1 MGEEYARSPC
11 ERFPATGA
19 FSVAPPERLSPPPPA
34 PLPDRFSASPRRVRR
49 CAEAERARRPRYVP
63 PAAHVPVERYVPRPP
78 APLRP
83 PPPVYCGLA
92 CRPPPPAPRKCC
104 GPACREDIAG
114 SPPPSRYV
122 EYVGAAAAR
131 RLACTPPPPPPPALQ
146 LPCEPQE
153 PPCCVQ
159 ARRRPQPPHDWRSS
173 AGLLAP
179 QLACQSSSPAASA
192 PAPPLPAPASPP
204 RVVSAPPAPTQPP
217 PDPAPQDQ
225 EDGVRLRRTHTVAV
239 RDYLK
244 RETQTFFGVQKNNER
259 EQRRLWYER
268 RRRHAARAL
277 GDLRPDLPPDHHPDD
292 DDISMYGASGAAPR
306 EARGR
311 ARERPD
317 VLPAPAPLEEPAPP
331 SLPQP
336 GKDSV
341 ARLTLTGLS
350 YVVTAVTRRSR
361 QSTSAQWSRSF
372 RGVVPDEVDVD
383 DVFFMPPTSATP
395 LQSHDEADHVD
406 ASKGARSPLGS
417 SSVEYRR
424 PERSVSWGAGGAR
437 IHTPMLEPL
446 ADNSNRRQFGMG
458 VVGRFFR
465 RSLRKSVAHQEE
477 VARQL
482 DELTDYRPYF
492 TWWVSTVQTLVL
504 LLSLL
509 CYGFGPVGFGR
520 HTHSGQVL
528 VKSLS
533 LQQVEW
539 EEPASF
545 WLGPRAADLIHL
557 GAKFAPCMRRDAR
570 IARAIAA
577 SARRE
582 RDTACCIR
590 NDDSGCV
597 QSSKADCSIRGLIS
611 KNTISTWKKWSSGES
626 GPGGRISGSVCGLD
640 PKFCEAPRSIA
651 PHEWPDDITK
661 WPICRKSVLD
671 GSAAAGRA
679 GHAAEHMACEVIGH
693 PCCIG
698 VHGQCVIT
706 TREHCDFVKGYF
718 HEEAS
723 LCSQVSCLDD
733 VCGMLPFMRRRR
745 PDQLYRAWTS
755 LFVHA
760 GLLHL
765 AATLALQWLFMRDL
779 EKMAGPVRIAVI
791 YLGSGVAGNMA
802 SAIFEP
808 YRAEVGPAGSHFGL
822 LACLIVEVIGAWPL
836 LRHPKRAI
844 LKLVGIAIA
853 LFLLGLLPWIDNFA
867 HVFGF
872 VFGFLL
878 AYALLPFI
886 TFGPYER
893 RRKIAL
899 VWVCLVSAGG
909 MLCALVALFY
919 AAPAYECAACAY
931 FTCLPFAP
939 DMCASQD
946 VRVRQLDGV

>member
-1 MGEEYARSPC
+1 MEKI
-11 ERFPATGA
+11 
-19 FSVAPPERLSPPPPA
+19 
-34 PLPDRFSASPRRVRR
+34 
-49 CAEAERARRPRYVP
+49 
-63 PAAHVPVERYVPRPP
+63 H
-78 APLRP
+78 
-83 PPPVYCGLA
+83 
-92 CRPPPPAPRKCC
+92 KK
-104 GPACREDIAG
+104 
-114 SPPPSRYV
+114 
-122 EYVGAAAAR
+122 
-131 RLACTPPPPPPPALQ
+131 
-146 LPCEPQE
+146 
-153 PPCCVQ
+153 
-159 ARRRPQPPHDWRSS
+159 RSS
-173 AGLLAP
+173 TGLLAP
-179 QLACQSSSPAASA
+179 QLTCQSSAAATAAAAA
-192 PAPPLPAPASPP
+192 PHPAPASPP
-204 RVVSAPPAPTQPP
+204 RVVSAPPVPIVQPP
-217 PDPAPQDQ
+217 PEPLPPPTQD
-225 EDGVRLRRTHTVAV
+225 DGVRLRRVHTVAV

-244 RETQTFFGVQKNNER
+244 RETQRFFGVQRDNER
-259 EQRRLWYER
+259 EQRRLWFER

-277 GDLRPDLPPDHHPDD
+277 GDLRLDLPPDHHPDD

-311 ARERPD
+311 VQERPD
-317 VLPAPAPLEEPAPP
+317 VLPAPAPLEEPAAPP
-331 SLPQP
+331 LPCP

-350 YVVTAVTRRSR
+350 LVVSAVTRRSR

-372 RGVVPDEVDVD
+372 RNSGAAQQEETEVEDTFFTPQSSVTPLTQHID
-383 DVFFMPPTSATP
+383 DVESI
-395 LQSHDEADHVD
+395 EGN
-406 ASKGARSPLGS
+406 KRARSPVTSGG
-417 SSVEYRR
+417 VEYRR

-446 ADNSNRRQFGMG
+446 ADNSNRRQYGMG

-465 RSLRKSVAHQEE
+465 RSLRKSMTHHEE

-597 QSSKADCSIRGLIS
+597 QSSKADCS
-611 KNTISTWKKWSSGES
+611 NTISTWKKWSSGES

-765 AATLALQWLFMRDL
+765 AATLALQWLFMRDM
-779 EKMAGPVRIAVI
+779 EKMAGPVRMAVI

-822 LACLIVEVIGAWPL
+822 LACLIVEVIGAWP
-836 LRHPKRAI
+836 I
-844 LKLVGIAIA
+844 LKHPRRALLKLMGLAFA

-886 TFGPYER
+886 IFGPYER
-893 RRKIAL
+893 RRKIVL
-899 VWVCLVSAGG
+899 VWVCLISAAA

-946 VRVRQLDGV
+946 VRVRQMDGV

>member
-1 MGEEYARSPC
+1 M
-11 ERFPATGA
+11 
-19 FSVAPPERLSPPPPA
+19 
-34 PLPDRFSASPRRVRR
+34 
-49 CAEAERARRPRYVP
+49 AED
-63 PAAHVPVERYVPRPP
+63 
-78 APLRP
+78 
-83 PPPVYCGLA
+83 
-92 CRPPPPAPRKCC
+92 K
-104 GPACREDIAG
+104 
-114 SPPPSRYV
+114 
-122 EYVGAAAAR
+122 
-131 RLACTPPPPPPPALQ
+131 
-146 LPCEPQE
+146 
-153 PPCCVQ
+153 
-159 ARRRPQPPHDWRSS
+159 RSS

-179 QLACQSSSPAASA
+179 QLTCQSSSPPTAAS
-192 PAPPLPAPASPP
+192 APPLPAPASPP
-204 RVVSAPPAPTQPP
+204 RVTSAPPTHQPHPHQTHQPNQSP
-217 PDPAPQDQ
+217 PDTVPQPAQ
-225 EDGVRLRRTHTVAV
+225 EDGVRLRRAHTIAV

-244 RETQTFFGVQKNNER
+244 RETQTFFGVQRDNER

-277 GDLRPDLPPDHHPDD
+277 GDLRLDLPPDHHPDD
-292 DDISMYGASGAAPR
+292 DDVSMYGASGAAPR

-311 ARERPD
+311 VRERPD
-317 VLPAPAPLEEPAPP
+317 VLPAPASLEDAPLPTPRT
-331 SLPQP
+331 

-372 RGVVPDEVDVD
+372 RGSPSTPVDDADVD
-383 DVFFMPPTSATP
+383 DVFFSAPTSSTP
-395 LQSHDEADHVD
+395 ITHHDDADPGGD
-406 ASKGARSPLGS
+406 KGARSPVGS
-417 SSVEYRR
+417 SEVQYRR

-465 RSLRKSVAHQEE
+465 RSLRKSVTHQED

-597 QSSKADCSIRGLIS
+597 QSSKADCS
-611 KNTISTWKKWSSGES
+611 NTISTWKKWSSGES

-765 AATLALQWLFMRDL
+765 AGTLALQWLFMRDL
-779 EKMAGPVRIAVI
+779 EKMAGPVRIAII

-808 YRAEVGPAGSHFGL
+808 YRAEVGPAGAHFGL

-836 LRHPKRAI
+836 LRHPRRAI
-844 LKLVGIAIA
+844 LKLIGIAVA

-893 RRKIAL
+893 RRKIVL

>member
-1 MGEEYARSPC
+1 M
-11 ERFPATGA
+11 
-19 FSVAPPERLSPPPPA
+19 
-34 PLPDRFSASPRRVRR
+34 
-49 CAEAERARRPRYVP
+49 
-63 PAAHVPVERYVPRPP
+63 H
-78 APLRP
+78 
-83 PPPVYCGLA
+83 
-92 CRPPPPAPRKCC
+92 KK
-104 GPACREDIAG
+104 
-114 SPPPSRYV
+114 
-122 EYVGAAAAR
+122 
-131 RLACTPPPPPPPALQ
+131 
-146 LPCEPQE
+146 
-153 PPCCVQ
+153 
-159 ARRRPQPPHDWRSS
+159 RSS

-179 QLACQSSSPAASA
+179 QLACQSASPPAPAASA
-192 PAPPLPAPASPP
+192 PLPAPASPP
-204 RVVSAPPAPTQPP
+204 RVVSAPPAPVAPP
-217 PDPAPQDQ
+217 PDPVPQPAQ
-225 EDGVRLRRTHTVAV
+225 EDGVRLRRVHTVAV

-244 RETQTFFGVQKNNER
+244 RETQTFFGVQRDNER
-259 EQRRLWYER
+259 EQRRLWFER

-277 GDLRPDLPPDHHPDD
+277 GDLRLDLPPNHHPDD

-311 ARERPD
+311 SHERPD
-317 VLPAPAPLEEPAPP
+317 VLPAPAAADEPAPP
-331 SLPQP
+331 VLPRP

-341 ARLTLTGLS
+341 ARLTLSGLS

-361 QSTSAQWSRSF
+361 QSSGAQWSRSF
-372 RGVVPDEVDVD
+372 RSSAPQEECDVD
-383 DVFFMPPTSATP
+383 DVFFAAPPSIAH
-395 LQSHDEADHVD
+395 HDDEIDGAK
-406 ASKGARSPLGS
+406 SARSPLS
-417 SSVEYRR
+417 SSGVEYRR

-465 RSLRKSVAHQEE
+465 RSLRKSVTRQED
-477 VARQL
+477 VAKQL

-557 GAKFAPCMRRDAR
+557 GAKFAPCMRRDVR

-597 QSSKADCSIRGLIS
+597 QSSKADCS
-611 KNTISTWKKWSSGES
+611 NTISTWKKWNNMEA

-661 WPICRKSVLD
+661 WPICRKSVID

-706 TREHCDFVKGYF
+706 TREYCDFVKGYF

-765 AATLALQWLFMRDL
+765 AASLALQWLFMRDL
-779 EKMAGPVRIAVI
+779 EKMAGPVRISVV
-791 YLGSGVAGNMA
+791 YLGSGVAGNLA

-836 LRHPKRAI
+836 LKHPRRAL
-844 LKLVGIAIA
+844 LKLISLAVA
-853 LFLLGLLPWIDNFA
+853 LFFLGLLPWIDNFA
-867 HVFGF
+867 HLFGF

-878 AYALLPFI
+878 SYALLPFI

-893 RRKIAL
+893 RRKIVL
-899 VWVCLVSAGG
+899 VWACLVSAGG
-909 MLCALVALFY
+909 TMCALVALFY

-931 FTCLPFAP
+931 VTCMPFAP

-946 VRVRQLDGV
+946 VRVRQLDAV

>member
-1 MGEEYARSPC
+1 MYPIISTQLMSFDTTKTYAFTTWGDTTQYITILD
-11 ERFPATGA
+11 ER
-19 FSVAPPERLSPPPPA
+19 
-34 PLPDRFSASPRRVRR
+34 
-49 CAEAERARRPRYVP
+49 
-63 PAAHVPVERYVPRPP
+63 
-78 APLRP
+78 
-83 PPPVYCGLA
+83 
-92 CRPPPPAPRKCC
+92 
-104 GPACREDIAG
+104 
-114 SPPPSRYV
+114 
-122 EYVGAAAAR
+122 
-131 RLACTPPPPPPPALQ
+131 
-146 LPCEPQE
+146 
-153 PPCCVQ
+153 
-159 ARRRPQPPHDWRSS
+159 RSS

-179 QLACQSSSPAASA
+179 QLACQTSSPAT
-192 PAPPLPAPASPP
+192 APPPHPPASPP
-204 RVVSAPPAPTQPP
+204 RVVSAPPAPLAQPP
-217 PDPAPQDQ
+217 PDPAPQPAQ
-225 EDGVRLRRTHTVAV
+225 EDGVRLRRVHTVAV

-244 RETQTFFGVQKNNER
+244 RETQTFFGVQRDNER

-317 VLPAPAPLEEPAPP
+317 VLPAPAPLEEPPP
-331 SLPQP
+331 PTLPHL

-350 YVVTAVTRRSR
+350 LVVTAVTRRSR

-372 RGVVPDEVDVD
+372 RGSVTPQDDTDVD
-383 DVFFMPPTSATP
+383 DVLFLPPTSLIQ
-395 LQSHDEADHVD
+395 LQHHDEGDQVD
-406 ASKGARSPLGS
+406 ATKGARSPLGS
-417 SSVEYRR
+417 NSVEYRR

-465 RSLRKSVAHQEE
+465 RSLRKSVTHQDE

-597 QSSKADCSIRGLIS
+597 QSSKADCS
-611 KNTISTWKKWSSGES
+611 NTISTWKKWSSGES

-765 AATLALQWLFMRDL
+765 AASLALQWLFMRDL

-844 LKLVGIAIA
+844 LKLEEKNRVSMGVHGIGGGDAVCAGGVILCSTGVRVCGVRLLHMPAVRSRHVRVAGCASAPAGRSMTARGPGAPAAAAPLPRAVPGGSRAVA
-853 LFLLGLLPWIDNFA
+853 LRCVVPPRRPRLACAARACVAASPSPTLPYSITSLLP
-867 HVFGF
+867 
-872 VFGFLL
+872 
-878 AYALLPFI
+878 
-886 TFGPYER
+886 
-893 RRKIAL
+893 
-899 VWVCLVSAGG
+899 
-909 MLCALVALFY
+909 
-919 AAPAYECAACAY
+919 
-931 FTCLPFAP
+931 
-939 DMCASQD
+939 
-946 VRVRQLDGV
+946 

>member
-1 MGEEYARSPC
+1 ML
-11 ERFPATGA
+11 F
-19 FSVAPPERLSPPPPA
+19 
-34 PLPDRFSASPRRVRR
+34 
-49 CAEAERARRPRYVP
+49 
-63 PAAHVPVERYVPRPP
+63 
-78 APLRP
+78 
-83 PPPVYCGLA
+83 
-92 CRPPPPAPRKCC
+92 
-104 GPACREDIAG
+104 IM
-114 SPPPSRYV
+114 PSKV
-122 EYVGAAAAR
+122 
-131 RLACTPPPPPPPALQ
+131 
-146 LPCEPQE
+146 
-153 PPCCVQ
+153 
-159 ARRRPQPPHDWRSS
+159 HKRSS
-173 AGLLAP
+173 GILAP
-179 QLACQSSSPAASA
+179 QLACPTPTPPSSSA
-192 PAPPLPAPASPP
+192 PAQPPTSPP
-204 RVVSAPPAPTQPP
+204 RVQSAPPAPLVPSPPEPVPQP
-217 PDPAPQDQ
+217 DQ
-225 EDGVRLRRTHTVAV
+225 EDGVRLRRVHTLDV

-244 RETQTFFGVQKNNER
+244 RETQTFFGVQKDNEDK
-259 EQRRLWYER
+259 QRRLWNER

-277 GDLRPDLPPDHHPDD
+277 GDLRTDRPPDHHPDN

-311 ARERPD
+311 VRERPD
-317 VLPAPAPLEEPAPP
+317 VLPAPSSHEDHLASNPQMRVPPTPL
-331 SLPQP
+331 

-341 ARLTLTGLS
+341 ARLTVSAASFVFNT
-350 YVVTAVTRRSR
+350 VTRRSR
-361 QSTSAQWSRSF
+361 QSTSEQWSRSF
-372 RGVVPDEVDVD
+372 RSPAPVPPDEAAEN
-383 DVFFMPPTSATP
+383 DVFFTPPPTSSS
-395 LQSHDEADHVD
+395 LNQHHDETDSID
-406 ASKGARSPLGS
+406 GPKGSRSPLGE
-417 SSVEYRR
+417 SSVEYRTHTL
-424 PERSVSWGAGGAR
+424 GAGGAR
-437 IHTPMLEPL
+437 IHTTMLDPL

-458 VVGRFFR
+458 VFGRLFSK
-465 RSLRKSVAHQEE
+465 SLRHSVLRQEDQQ
-477 VARQL
+477 VDAI
-482 DELTDYRPYF
+482 TDYRPYF

-528 VKSLS
+528 LKSLS

-597 QSSKADCSIRGLIS
+597 QSSKADCS
-611 KNTISTWKKWSSGES
+611 NTISTWKKWTSGDA

-661 WPICRKSVLD
+661 WPICRKSSSD

-765 AATLALQWLFMRDL
+765 IITLAIQWLFMRDL
-779 EKMAGPVRIAVI
+779 EKMAGPVRIGVI

-808 YRAEVGPAGSHFGL
+808 YRAEVGPAGAHFGL
-822 LACLIVEVIGAWPL
+822 LACLIVEMMSAWHK
-836 LRHPKRAI
+836 LRHPRRT
-844 LKLVGIAIA
+844 LCKLIGLVVV
-853 LFLLGLLPWIDNFA
+853 LLMVGLLPWIDNFA

-872 VFGFLL
+872 AFGFLL
-878 AYALLPFI
+878 SYALLPFI
-886 TFGPYER
+886 TFGSYDR
-893 RRKIAL
+893 RRKIVL

-909 MLCALVALFY
+909 MLCALIALFY
-919 AAPAYECAACAY
+919 AAPAYECTACAY

-939 DMCASQD
+939 ELCASQD
-946 VRVRQLDGV
+946 VRVRQMDGV

>member
-1 MGEEYARSPC
+1 MVKLLLLSRYLGPIDMSYVKIDSLITVVSVPPESSNIGRRYWQCAKNINQSSTPLRTQRSP
-11 ERFPATGA
+11 
-19 FSVAPPERLSPPPPA
+19 
-34 PLPDRFSASPRRVRR
+34 
-49 CAEAERARRPRYVP
+49 
-63 PAAHVPVERYVPRPP
+63 
-78 APLRP
+78 
-83 PPPVYCGLA
+83 
-92 CRPPPPAPRKCC
+92 
-104 GPACREDIAG
+104 
-114 SPPPSRYV
+114 
-122 EYVGAAAAR
+122 
-131 RLACTPPPPPPPALQ
+131 
-146 LPCEPQE
+146 
-153 PPCCVQ
+153 
-159 ARRRPQPPHDWRSS
+159 RSS
-173 AGLLAP
+173 AGLLAS
-179 QLACQSSSPAASA
+179 QLSCQGTSTASGSA
-192 PAPPLPAPASPP
+192 PSHPAPPSPP
-204 RVVSAPPAPTQPP
+204 RVVSAPPPVANPP
-217 PDPAPQDQ
+217 PDPVPQPAQ
-225 EDGVRLRRTHTVAV
+225 EDGVRLRRAHTVAV

-244 RETQTFFGVQKNNER
+244 RETQTFFGVQRDNER

-277 GDLRPDLPPDHHPDD
+277 GDLRLDLPPDYHPDD

-311 ARERPD
+311 GRERPD
-317 VLPAPAPLEEPAPP
+317 VLPAPAPADPAPGP
-331 SLPQP
+331 PLPPLPPP

-361 QSTSAQWSRSF
+361 QSTSVQWSRSF
-372 RGVVPDEVDVD
+372 RGSVPAQIDDDID
-383 DVFFMPPTSATP
+383 DVFFAPVSMTSAIN
-395 LQSHDEADHVD
+395 QHHHDEADMAD
-406 ASKGARSPLGS
+406 GPKGGRSPVVSG
-417 SSVEYRR
+417 VEYRR
-424 PERSVSWGAGGAR
+424 PERSVSWGAGAVCGAGGAR

-458 VVGRFFR
+458 IVGRFFR
-465 RSLRKSVAHQEE
+465 RSLRKSVTHQEE
-477 VARQL
+477 VAQQL

-520 HTHSGQVL
+520 HTHTGQVM

-533 LQQVEW
+533 LQQNTISTWKKWSSGE
-539 EEPASF
+539 S
-545 WLGPRAADLIHL
+545 GP
-557 GAKFAPCMRRDAR
+557 GGR
-570 IARAIAA
+570 ISGSVCGLDPNTG

-597 QSSKADCSIRGLIS
+597 QSSKADCS
-611 KNTISTWKKWSSGES
+611 NTISTWKKWSSGES

-661 WPICRKSVLD
+661 WPICRKSVID
-671 GSAAAGRA
+671 GSSPTGRS
-679 GHAAEHMACEVIGH
+679 GHAAEHMACEVIAH

-706 TREHCDFVKGYF
+706 TSEHCDFIKGYF

-765 AATLALQWLFMRDL
+765 AATLAIQWLFMRDL
-779 EKMAGPVRIAVI
+779 EKMAGPVRIAVV

-836 LRHPKRAI
+836 LKHPKRA
-844 LKLVGIAIA
+844 LMKLVGLAVA

-878 AYALLPFI
+878 SYALLPFI

-893 RRKIAL
+893 RRKIIL
-899 VWVCLVSAGG
+899 VWVCLISALG
-909 MLCALVALFY
+909 MLCSLIALFY
-919 AAPAYECAACAY
+919 AAPAYECSVCAY

>member
-11 ERFPATGA
+11 ERFPAAGA

-49 CAEAERARRPRYVP
+49 CVEAERARRPRYVP

-92 CRPPPPAPRKCC
+92 CRPPAPRKCC
-104 GPACREDIAG
+104 GPACREDIAS
-114 SPPPSRYV
+114 SPPPTRYV

-179 QLACQSSSPAASA
+179 QLTCQTSSSAPASA
-192 PAPPLPAPASPP
+192 PPHPAPSSPP
-204 RVVSAPPAPTQPP
+204 RVVSAPPAPLSHPP
-217 PDPAPQDQ
+217 PESVPQPDQ
-225 EDGVRLRRTHTVAV
+225 EDGVRLRRAHTV

-244 RETQTFFGVQKNNER
+244 RETKTFFGVQKDNER
-259 EQRRLWYER
+259 EQRRLWNDR
-268 RRRHAARAL
+268 RRRHASRAF
-277 GDLRPDLPPDHHPDD
+277 GGLRLDLPANHHPDD

-311 ARERPD
+311 VPD
-317 VLPAPAPLEEPAPP
+317 VLPASASQDDPSITIRPL
-331 SLPQP
+331 P

-341 ARLTLTGLS
+341 ARLTLTGIS

-361 QSTSAQWSRSF
+361 QSTTVQWSRSF
-372 RGVVPDEVDVD
+372 RGSVNTPQDDADYD
-383 DVFFMPPTSATP
+383 DVFFASSTP
-395 LQSHDEADHVD
+395 LNQQHDDGDVTD
-406 ASKGARSPLGS
+406 GPKGALSRSTRNASGS
-417 SSVEYRR
+417 
-424 PERSVSWGAGGAR
+424 AR
-437 IHTPMLEPL
+437 INTPILESM
-446 ADNSNRRQFGMG
+446 ADNSNRRQFGLSALGKLIGITFKTLDTG
-458 VVGRFFR
+458 VT
-465 RSLRKSVAHQEE
+465 
-477 VARQL
+477 RQL
-482 DELTDYRPYF
+482 DEYKDYRPYF
-492 TWWVSTVQTLVL
+492 TWWVSTAQTLVL

-528 VKSLS
+528 VKTLS

-577 SARRE
+577 LARRE

-597 QSSKADCSIRGLIS
+597 QSSKADCSIRGLIT
-611 KNTISTWKKWSSGES
+611 KNTIETWKKWSTGNS

-698 VHGQCVIT
+698 IHGKCVIT

-765 AATLALQWLFMRDL
+765 AMTLALQFLFMRDL
-779 EKMAGPVRIAVI
+779 EKMAGPVRIALI

-808 YRAEVGPAGSHFGL
+808 YRAEVGPAGSHLGL
-822 LACLIVEVIGAWPL
+822 LACLIVEVIAA
-836 LRHPKRAI
+836 RHQLKHPQRA
-844 LKLVGIAIA
+844 LMKMIAIVLA
-853 LFLLGLLPWIDNFA
+853 LLLTGFLPWIDNFA
-867 HVFGF
+867 QLSGF
-872 VFGFLL
+872 IFGFLIS
-878 AYALLPFI
+878 YAVLPFLADERR
-886 TFGPYER
+886 TREDEEEKYER
-893 RRKIAL
+893 RRRRRMVWL
-899 VWVCLVSAGG
+899 VVCLILAAGII
-909 MLCALVALFY
+909 CALVALFY

>member
-1 MGEEYARSPC
+1 MGEDYARSPC
-11 ERFPATGA
+11 ERFPAAGA

-92 CRPPPPAPRKCC
+92 CRPPAPRKCC

-114 SPPPSRYV
+114 SPPPTRYV

-159 ARRRPQPPHDWRSS
+159 ARRRPQPPHDWRAS

-179 QLACQSSSPAASA
+179 QLTCQSSSTTTAPSA
-192 PAPPLPAPASPP
+192 PSLPAPASPP
-204 RVVSAPPAPTQPP
+204 RVVSAPPAPLAQPP
-217 PDPAPQDQ
+217 PDSVPQPDQ
-225 EDGVRLRRTHTVAV
+225 EDGVRLRRAHTV

-244 RETQTFFGVQKNNER
+244 RETKTFFGVQKDNEK
-259 EQRRLWYER
+259 EQKRLWHER

-277 GDLRPDLPPDHHPDD
+277 GDLRLDLPPDHHPDD
-292 DDISMYGASGAAPR
+292 DDVSMYGASGAAPR

-311 ARERPD
+311 VRERPD
-317 VLPAPAPLEEPAPP
+317 VLPAPASLEPALR
-331 SLPQP
+331 SLP

-341 ARLTLTGLS
+341 ARLTVTGIS

-361 QSTSAQWSRSF
+361 QSISAHWSRSF
-372 RGVVPDEVDVD
+372 RGSATTPADDAEVD
-383 DVFFMPPTSATP
+383 DVFFSPPTSTP
-395 LQSHDEADHVD
+395 LTLHHDDGD
-406 ASKGARSPLGS
+406 ATDGPKGARSPIGS
-417 SSVEYRR
+417 SGVEYRR
-424 PERSVSWGAGGAR
+424 PERNVSWSAGGSR
-437 IHTPMLEPL
+437 IQSPLLEPL
-446 ADNSNRRQFGMG
+446 ADNSNRRQWGTG
-458 VVGRFFR
+458 PVGRFFQ
-465 RSLRKSVAHQEE
+465 RSLHSVTSQEE
-477 VARQL
+477 VPRQQ
-482 DELTDYRPYF
+482 DEYTDYRPYF

-520 HTHSGQVL
+520 YTHAGQVL
-528 VKSLS
+528 VKTLS

-577 SARRE
+577 LARRE

-597 QSSKADCSIRGLIS
+597 QSSKADCS
-611 KNTISTWKKWSSGES
+611 NTISTWKKWSSGES

-661 WPICRKSVLD
+661 WPICRKSVID

-698 VHGQCVIT
+698 IHGQCVIT

-733 VCGMLPFMRRRR
+733 VCGMLPFMKRRR
-745 PDQLYRAWTS
+745 PDQLYRVWTS

-765 AATLALQWLFMRDL
+765 AVTLALQWLFMRDL
-779 EKMAGPVRIAVI
+779 EKMAGPVRIAFI

-822 LACLIVEVIGAWPL
+822 LACLIVEILAIWPK
-836 LRHPKRAI
+836 LRHPQRVLMKMI
-844 LKLVGIAIA
+844 GIAFA
-853 LFLLGLLPWIDNFA
+853 LFLAGFLPWVDNFA
-867 HVFGF
+867 QVFGF
-872 VFGFLL
+872 AFGFLL
-878 AYALLPFI
+878 SYALLPFVTI
-886 TFGPYER
+886 GRYER
-893 RRKIAL
+893 QRKKVL
-899 VWVCLVSAGG
+899 VWVCLVSAMV
-909 MLCALVALFY
+909 MLGALVSIFY
-919 AAPAYECAACAY
+919 AAPAYECTACAY

>member
-1 MGEEYARSPC
+1 M
-11 ERFPATGA
+11 
-19 FSVAPPERLSPPPPA
+19 
-34 PLPDRFSASPRRVRR
+34 
-49 CAEAERARRPRYVP
+49 
-63 PAAHVPVERYVPRPP
+63 AA
-78 APLRP
+78 LR
-83 PPPVYCGLA
+83 
-92 CRPPPPAPRKCC
+92 
-104 GPACREDIAG
+104 
-114 SPPPSRYV
+114 
-122 EYVGAAAAR
+122 
-131 RLACTPPPPPPPALQ
+131 
-146 LPCEPQE
+146 
-153 PPCCVQ
+153 
-159 ARRRPQPPHDWRSS
+159 RSS

-179 QLACQSSSPAASA
+179 QVACQTSSPANSASTA
-192 PAPPLPAPASPP
+192 LPAPASPP
-204 RVVSAPPAPTQPP
+204 RVVSAPPAPLPQPP
-217 PDPAPQDQ
+217 PEPVPQPAH
-225 EDGVRLRRTHTVAV
+225 EDGVRLRRAHTVAV
-239 RDYLK
+239 RDYIK
-244 RETQTFFGVQKNNER
+244 RETLHFFGVYKDNQR
-259 EQRRLWYER
+259 EQRNLWYAR
-268 RRRHAARAL
+268 WRRHAARGL
-277 GDLRPDLPPDHHPDD
+277 CDLRPDVPPETYDYDD
-292 DDISMYGASGAAPR
+292 ESCFSMYGASGAAPR
-306 EARGR
+306 EARGC
-311 ARERPD
+311 AHERPD
-317 VLPAPAPLEEPAPP
+317 VLPAPASLEEPAPAPLP
-331 SLPQP
+331 SP

-350 YVVTAVTRRSR
+350 YVVAAVTRRSR
-361 QSTSAQWSRSF
+361 QSSSAQQWSRSF
-372 RGVVPDEVDVD
+372 RGTPSTPQDDSEFD
-383 DVFFMPPTSATP
+383 DVFFSPPSPAAT
-395 LQSHDEADHVD
+395 QHHEEGDQGD
-406 ASKGARSPLGS
+406 ASKSARSPIGS
-417 SSVEYRR
+417 TGVEYRR
-424 PERSVSWGAGGAR
+424 PDRSVSWGAGGAR

-446 ADNSNRRQFGMG
+446 ADNSNRRHYGMG
-458 VVGRFFR
+458 IVGRFFR
-465 RSLRKSVAHQEE
+465 RSLRKSVTRQED

-482 DELTDYRPYF
+482 DEMNDYRPYF

-520 HTHSGQVL
+520 HTHSSQVL

-557 GAKFAPCMRRDAR
+557 GAKFSPCMRRDIR

-597 QSSKADCSIRGLIS
+597 QSSKADCS
-611 KNTISTWKKWSSGES
+611 NTISTWKKWSSGES

-698 VHGQCVIT
+698 IHGQCVIT

-745 PDQLYRAWTS
+745 PDQLYRLWTS

-765 AATLALQWLFMRDL
+765 AGTLALQWFIVRDL
-779 EKMAGPVRIAVI
+779 EKMLGPFRIAVI
-791 YLGSGVAGNMA
+791 YLGCGVVGNIA
-802 SAIFEP
+802 SSVLEP
-808 YRAEVGPAGSHFGL
+808 YRAEVGPGGSIFGILGCMIFEVLGTWPFLKHPRRVLMRLLGLVFGL
-822 LACLIVEVIGAWPL
+822 F
-836 LRHPKRAI
+836 
-844 LKLVGIAIA
+844 LV
-853 LFLLGLLPWIDNFA
+853 GLLPWIDNFA
-867 HVFGF
+867 QTFGF
-872 VFGFLL
+872 F
-878 AYALLPFI
+878 YSIMISYPLLPFVS
-886 TFGPYER
+886 FGSYER
-893 RRKIAL
+893 VKRLASVIASIFFSSL
-899 VWVCLVSAGG
+899 G
-909 MLCALVALFY
+909 LCILVALFY
-919 AAPAYECAACAY
+919 AGPAYECELCAY
-931 FTCLPFAP
+931 YSCLPLAP

>member
-11 ERFPATGA
+11 ERFPAVGA

-34 PLPDRFSASPRRVRR
+34 PIPDRFSASPRRVRR
-49 CAEAERARRPRYVP
+49 SAEVERARRPRYVP

-78 APLRP
+78 VPVRP

-92 CRPPPPAPRKCC
+92 CRPPPPASRKCC

-114 SPPPSRYV
+114 SPPPRYV
-122 EYVGAAAAR
+122 DYVGAAAAR

-146 LPCEPQE
+146 LPCEQQE

-159 ARRRPQPPHDWRSS
+159 ARRRPQPPHDWRTS

-179 QLACQSSSPAASA
+179 QLTCQSSPGPAAT
-192 PAPPLPAPASPP
+192 APPLPPPASPP
-204 RVVSAPPAPTQPP
+204 RIVSAPVPQPP
-217 PDPAPQDQ
+217 PEPIPQPAH
-225 EDGVRLRRTHTVAV
+225 EDGVRLRRAHTVAV

-244 RETQTFFGVQKNNER
+244 RETQTFFGVQRDNET

-277 GDLRPDLPPDHHPDD
+277 GDLRLDLPPDHHPDV

-306 EARGR
+306 EARGQT
-311 ARERPD
+311 RERPD
-317 VLPAPAPLEEPAPP
+317 VLPAPAPLEPP
-331 SLPQP
+331 TYVPSRL

-361 QSTSAQWSRSF
+361 QSTTTQWSRSF
-372 RGVVPDEVDVD
+372 RGSASSPHDDVDVD
-383 DVFFMPPTSATP
+383 DVFFTPQALTSP
-395 LQSHDEADHVD
+395 LNQHHHDEDNVD
-406 ASKGARSPLGS
+406 GTKSARSPIRL

-424 PERSVSWGAGGAR
+424 PERSVQWGAGGVR
-437 IHTPMLEPL
+437 IQTPMLEPL

-465 RSLRKSVAHQEE
+465 RSLRKSVTHQEE
-477 VARQL
+477 IAQQL

-597 QSSKADCSIRGLIS
+597 QSSKADCS
-611 KNTISTWKKWSSGES
+611 NTISTWKKWSSGES

-671 GSAAAGRA
+671 GSAAVGRA

-779 EKMAGPVRIAVI
+779 EKMAGPVRLAVI

-836 LRHPKRAI
+836 LKHPRRAL
-844 LKLVGIAIA
+844 LKLVGIALA

-878 AYALLPFI
+878 SYALLPFI

-893 RRKIAL
+893 RRKIVL
-899 VWVCLVSAGG
+899 VWVCLVSAAA
-909 MLCALVALFY
+909 MLCALIALFY

>member
-1 MGEEYARSPC
+1 M
-11 ERFPATGA
+11 
-19 FSVAPPERLSPPPPA
+19 
-34 PLPDRFSASPRRVRR
+34 
-49 CAEAERARRPRYVP
+49 
-63 PAAHVPVERYVPRPP
+63 
-78 APLRP
+78 
-83 PPPVYCGLA
+83 
-92 CRPPPPAPRKCC
+92 K
-104 GPACREDIAG
+104 
-114 SPPPSRYV
+114 
-122 EYVGAAAAR
+122 
-131 RLACTPPPPPPPALQ
+131 
-146 LPCEPQE
+146 
-153 PPCCVQ
+153 
-159 ARRRPQPPHDWRSS
+159 RSS
-173 AGLLAP
+173 ASLLAP
-179 QLACQSSSPAASA
+179 QLACQNSPGPAASA
-192 PAPPLPAPASPP
+192 PPLAPPASPP
-204 RVVSAPPAPTQPP
+204 RIVSAPPVQP
-217 PDPAPQDQ
+217 PDPSPQPVQ
-225 EDGVRLRRTHTVAV
+225 EDGVRLRRAHTVAV

-244 RETQTFFGVQKNNER
+244 RETQTFFGVQKDNER
-259 EQRRLWYER
+259 EQRRLWHER
-268 RRRHAARAL
+268 RRRHAARTL
-277 GDLRPDLPPDHHPDD
+277 GDLRIDLPPDYHPDD

-311 ARERPD
+311 SRERPD
-317 VLPAPAPLEEPAPP
+317 VLPAPASLEPAPP
-331 SLPQP
+331 LPPPP

-372 RGVVPDEVDVD
+372 RGSASSPHEDVDFD
-383 DVFFMPPTSATP
+383 DVFFAPTSIASP
-395 LQSHDEADHVD
+395 LNQQHHDEIDP
-406 ASKGARSPLGS
+406 SEGPKGRRSPLGS

-424 PERSVSWGAGGAR
+424 PERSVSWGAGGVR

-465 RSLRKSVAHQEE
+465 RSLRKSMTQQGEI
-477 VARQL
+477 ARQL

-504 LLSLL
+504 LLALL

-520 HTHSGQVL
+520 HTHSGQVML
-528 VKSLS
+528 KTLS

-597 QSSKADCSIRGLIS
+597 QSSKADCS
-611 KNTISTWKKWSSGES
+611 NTISTWKKWSSGDS

-679 GHAAEHMACEVIGH
+679 GHAAEHMACEVIAH

-706 TREHCDFVKGYF
+706 TSEHCSFVKGYF

-779 EKMAGPVRIAVI
+779 EKMAGPVRISVI

-808 YRAEVGPAGSHFGL
+808 YRAEVGPAGAHFGL

-836 LRHPKRAI
+836 LRHPKRA
-844 LKLVGIAIA
+844 LMKLIGLA
-853 LFLLGLLPWIDNFA
+853 LTLFFVGLLPWIDNFA

-878 AYALLPFI
+878 SYALLPFV

-893 RRKIAL
+893 RRKIVL

-909 MLCALVALFY
+909 MLCALIALFY

>member
-1 MGEEYARSPC
+1 MAEEYARSPC
-11 ERFPATGA
+11 ERFPAAGA
-19 FSVAPPERLSPPPPA
+19 FSVAPPPERLSPPPPA

-78 APLRP
+78 APVRP

-92 CRPPPPAPRKCC
+92 CRPPPPRKCC
-104 GPACREDIAG
+104 SSACREERAG
-114 SPPPSRYV
+114 SPPPPRYA
-122 EYVGAAAAR
+122 EYVGAAAR

-146 LPCEPQE
+146 LPCDPQE
-153 PPCCVQ
+153 PPCCLQ
-159 ARRRPQPPHDWRSS
+159 ARRRPQNAHDWRSS

-179 QLACQSSSPAASA
+179 QLSCQTASPAA
-192 PAPPLPAPASPP
+192 PPASPP
-204 RVVSAPPAPTQPP
+204 RAVSAPSAPLAPP
-217 PDPAPQDQ
+217 PPEPTPQPAH
-225 EDGVRLRRTHTVAV
+225 EDGVRLRRAHTLAV

-244 RETQTFFGVQKNNER
+244 RETQTFFGVQRDNER
-259 EQRRLWYER
+259 EQRRLWHER

-277 GDLRPDLPPDHHPDD
+277 GDLRLDLPPDHHPDV

-311 ARERPD
+311 GRPD
-317 VLPAPAPLEEPAPP
+317 VLPAHPAAPLEGPP
-331 SLPQP
+331 PRP

-341 ARLTLTGLS
+341 ARLTLAGLS
-350 YVVTAVTRRSR
+350 YVVTAVTRKSR
-361 QSTSAQWSRSF
+361 QSASAQWSRSF
-372 RGVVPDEVDVD
+372 RGSAPAAPDDEVD
-383 DVFFMPPTSATP
+383 DVFFSPPTSPPHLHRDGEDTTDGVK
-395 LQSHDEADHVD
+395 S
-406 ASKGARSPLGS
+406 ARSPLS
-417 SSVEYRR
+417 SSTVEYRR

-446 ADNSNRRQFGMG
+446 ADNSNRRQYGMG

-465 RSLRKSVAHQEE
+465 RSLRKSVTHQED

-482 DELTDYRPYF
+482 DALTDYRPYF
-492 TWWVSTVQTLVL
+492 TWWVSTAQTLVL

-597 QSSKADCSIRGLIS
+597 QSSKADCSIRGLIPKVG

-671 GSAAAGRA
+671 GSQAAGRA

-706 TREHCDFVKGYF
+706 TKEHCDFVKGYF

-765 AATLALQWLFMRDL
+765 AFTLALQWLFMRDL
-779 EKMAGPVRIAVI
+779 EKMAGPVRIATI

-822 LACLIVEVIGAWPL
+822 LACLLVEVLGAWPL
-836 LRHPKRAI
+836 LRHPRRAL
-844 LKLVGIAIA
+844 LKLLSLAA
-853 LFLLGLLPWIDNFA
+853 LLFLLGLLPWIDNFA
-867 HVFGF
+867 NVFGF
-872 VFGFLL
+872 VFGFFLSF
-878 AYALLPFI
+878 ALLPFI
-886 TFGPYER
+886 TLGIYER
-893 RRKIAL
+893 RRKIVL
-899 VWVCLVSAGG
+899 VWVCLFSAGG

-939 DMCASQD
+939 DMCSSQD

>member
-1 MGEEYARSPC
+1 MD
-11 ERFPATGA
+11 TN
-19 FSVAPPERLSPPPPA
+19 
-34 PLPDRFSASPRRVRR
+34 
-49 CAEAERARRPRYVP
+49 
-63 PAAHVPVERYVPRPP
+63 
-78 APLRP
+78 
-83 PPPVYCGLA
+83 
-92 CRPPPPAPRKCC
+92 K
-104 GPACREDIAG
+104 
-114 SPPPSRYV
+114 SR
-122 EYVGAAAAR
+122 
-131 RLACTPPPPPPPALQ
+131 
-146 LPCEPQE
+146 
-153 PPCCVQ
+153 
-159 ARRRPQPPHDWRSS
+159 RSS
-173 AGLLAP
+173 ASLLAP
-179 QLACQSSSPAASA
+179 QLACQNSPGPAAS
-192 PAPPLPAPASPP
+192 APPLPAPASPP
-204 RVVSAPPAPTQPP
+204 RIVSVPPG
-217 PDPAPQDQ
+217 PQLPSEQSPQEAQ
-225 EDGVRLRRTHTVAV
+225 EDGVRLRRAHTVAV

-244 RETQTFFGVQKNNER
+244 RETQTFFGVQKDNER
-259 EQRRLWYER
+259 EQRRLWHER
-268 RRRHAARAL
+268 RRRHAARTL
-277 GDLRPDLPPDHHPDD
+277 GDLRIDLPPDYHPDD

-311 ARERPD
+311 SRERPD
-317 VLPAPAPLEEPAPP
+317 VLPAPAPPEPAAPP
-331 SLPQP
+331 PAPP

-372 RGVVPDEVDVD
+372 RGSTSSPHEEVDFD
-383 DVFFMPPTSATP
+383 DVFFAPTSSA
-395 LQSHDEADHVD
+395 LSQHHDDVD
-406 ASKGARSPLGS
+406 VPDGPKSARSPLGS
-417 SSVEYRR
+417 SGVEYRR
-424 PERSVSWGAGGAR
+424 PERSVSWGAGGVR

-465 RSLRKSVAHQEE
+465 RSLRKSVTQQGEIAQ
-477 VARQL
+477 QL

-504 LLSLL
+504 LLALL

-520 HTHSGQVL
+520 HTHTGQVML
-528 VKSLS
+528 KSLS

-597 QSSKADCSIRGLIS
+597 QSSKADCSIRGLIP
-611 KNTISTWKKWSSGES
+611 KNTISTWKKWSSGDS

-679 GHAAEHMACEVIGH
+679 GHAAEHMACEVIAH

-706 TREHCDFVKGYF
+706 TSEHCSFVKGYF

-765 AATLALQWLFMRDL
+765 AASLALQWLFMRDL
-779 EKMAGPVRIAVI
+779 EKMAGPVRIAVV

-808 YRAEVGPAGSHFGL
+808 YRAEVGPAGAHFGL
-822 LACLIVEVIGAWPL
+822 LACLIVEVIGAWPI
-836 LRHPKRAI
+836 LRHPKRA
-844 LKLVGIAIA
+844 LMKLIGLALA
-853 LFLLGLLPWIDNFA
+853 LFFVGLLPWIDNFA

-878 AYALLPFI
+878 SYALLPFV

-893 RRKIAL
+893 RRKIVL

-909 MLCALVALFY
+909 MLCALIALFY

-946 VRVRQLDGV
+946 VRVRQMDGV

>member
-1 MGEEYARSPC
+1 MVHHLHRRHMSGLQIHGYKKESKYM
-11 ERFPATGA
+11 
-19 FSVAPPERLSPPPPA
+19 SVIHEFL
-34 PLPDRFSASPRRVRR
+34 V
-49 CAEAERARRPRYVP
+49 
-63 PAAHVPVERYVPRPP
+63 
-78 APLRP
+78 
-83 PPPVYCGLA
+83 
-92 CRPPPPAPRKCC
+92 
-104 GPACREDIAG
+104 
-114 SPPPSRYV
+114 
-122 EYVGAAAAR
+122 
-131 RLACTPPPPPPPALQ
+131 
-146 LPCEPQE
+146 
-153 PPCCVQ
+153 
-159 ARRRPQPPHDWRSS
+159 RSS
-173 AGLLAP
+173 ASLLAP
-179 QLACQSSSPAASA
+179 QLACQNSPGPAAS
-192 PAPPLPAPASPP
+192 APPLPAPASPP
-204 RVVSAPPAPTQPP
+204 RIVSVPPVPQLPSEQNPPPA
-217 PDPAPQDQ
+217 Q
-225 EDGVRLRRTHTVAV
+225 EDGVRLRRAHTVAV
-239 RDYLK
+239 RNYLK
-244 RETQTFFGVQKNNER
+244 RETQTFFGVQKDNER
-259 EQRRLWYER
+259 EQRRLWHER
-268 RRRHAARAL
+268 RRRHAARTL
-277 GDLRPDLPPDHHPDD
+277 GDLRIDLPPDYHPDD

-311 ARERPD
+311 SRERPD
-317 VLPAPAPLEEPAPP
+317 VLPAPAPLEPAAPPPAP
-331 SLPQP
+331 P

-372 RGVVPDEVDVD
+372 RGSASSPHEEVDFD
-383 DVFFMPPTSATP
+383 DVFFAPTSSA
-395 LQSHDEADHVD
+395 LSQHHDDVD
-406 ASKGARSPLGS
+406 ASEGPKSARSPLGS
-417 SSVEYRR
+417 SGVEYRR
-424 PERSVSWGAGGAR
+424 PERSVSWGTGGVR
-437 IHTPMLEPL
+437 IHKPMLEPL

-458 VVGRFFR
+458 IVGRFFR
-465 RSLRKSVAHQEE
+465 RSLRKSMTQQGEIAQ
-477 VARQL
+477 QL

-504 LLSLL
+504 LLALL

-520 HTHSGQVL
+520 HTHTGQVML
-528 VKSLS
+528 KSLS

-597 QSSKADCSIRGLIS
+597 QSSKADCS
-611 KNTISTWKKWSSGES
+611 NTISTWKKWSSGDS

-679 GHAAEHMACEVIGH
+679 GHAAEHMACEVIAH

-706 TREHCDFVKGYF
+706 TSEHCSFVKGYF

-765 AATLALQWLFMRDL
+765 AASLALQWLFMRDL
-779 EKMAGPVRIAVI
+779 EKMAGPVRIAVV

-808 YRAEVGPAGSHFGL
+808 YRAEVGPAGAHFGL
-822 LACLIVEVIGAWPL
+822 LACLIVEVIGAWPI
-836 LRHPKRAI
+836 LRHPKRA
-844 LKLVGIAIA
+844 LMKLIGLALA
-853 LFLLGLLPWIDNFA
+853 LFFVGLLPWIDNFA

-878 AYALLPFI
+878 SYALLPFV

-893 RRKIAL
+893 RRKIVL

-909 MLCALVALFY
+909 MLCALIALFY

-946 VRVRQLDGV
+946 VRVRQMDGV

>member
-1 MGEEYARSPC
+1 M
-11 ERFPATGA
+11 
-19 FSVAPPERLSPPPPA
+19 
-34 PLPDRFSASPRRVRR
+34 
-49 CAEAERARRPRYVP
+49 
-63 PAAHVPVERYVPRPP
+63 
-78 APLRP
+78 
-83 PPPVYCGLA
+83 
-92 CRPPPPAPRKCC
+92 
-104 GPACREDIAG
+104 
-114 SPPPSRYV
+114 
-122 EYVGAAAAR
+122 
-131 RLACTPPPPPPPALQ
+131 
-146 LPCEPQE
+146 
-153 PPCCVQ
+153 Q

-179 QLACQSSSPAASA
+179 QLACQTSTSTAAPTQSHQ
-192 PAPPLPAPASPP
+192 PPASPP
-204 RVVSAPPAPTQPP
+204 RIVSAPPPALAQPVP
-217 PDPAPQDQ
+217 ESVPQPAH
-225 EDGVRLRRTHTVAV
+225 EEGVRLRRVHTVAV

-244 RETQTFFGVQKNNER
+244 RETQTFFGVQRDNER
-259 EQRRLWYER
+259 EQKKLWYER

-277 GDLRPDLPPDHHPDD
+277 GDLRLDLPPDHHPDD

-317 VLPAPAPLEEPAPP
+317 VLPAPAPLGEPPP
-331 SLPQP
+331 PTLPRP

-372 RGVVPDEVDVD
+372 RASAASPQDDVDVD
-383 DVFFMPPTSATP
+383 DVFFTPPTSTTP
-395 LQSHDEADHVD
+395 LQHHEEENVE
-406 ASKGARSPLGS
+406 SKGARSPLGS
-417 SSVEYRR
+417 GGVEYRR
-424 PERSVSWGAGGAR
+424 PERSVSWGAGGVR
-437 IHTPMLEPL
+437 IHSPMLEPL

-465 RSLRKSVAHQEE
+465 RSLRKSMTRQEDI
-477 VARQL
+477 ARQL

-597 QSSKADCSIRGLIS
+597 QSSKADCSIRGLIP
-611 KNTISTWKKWSSGES
+611 KNTISTWKKWSSGDS

-679 GHAAEHMACEVIGH
+679 GHAAEHMACEVIAH

-802 SAIFEP
+802 SSIFEP

-822 LACLIVEVIGAWPL
+822 LACLIVEVIGAWPI
-836 LRHPKRAI
+836 LRHPRRAI
-844 LKLVGIAIA
+844 LKLVGAAIA

-878 AYALLPFI
+878 SYALLPFI

-893 RRKIAL
+893 RRKIVL
-899 VWVCLVSAGG
+899 VWVCLVSAAG
-909 MLCALVALFY
+909 MVCALVALFY

>member
-1 MGEEYARSPC
+1 
-11 ERFPATGA
+11 
-19 FSVAPPERLSPPPPA
+19 
-34 PLPDRFSASPRRVRR
+34 
-49 CAEAERARRPRYVP
+49 
-63 PAAHVPVERYVPRPP
+63 
-78 APLRP
+78 
-83 PPPVYCGLA
+83 
-92 CRPPPPAPRKCC
+92 
-104 GPACREDIAG
+104 
-114 SPPPSRYV
+114 
-122 EYVGAAAAR
+122 
-131 RLACTPPPPPPPALQ
+131 
-146 LPCEPQE
+146 
-153 PPCCVQ
+153 
-159 ARRRPQPPHDWRSS
+159 
-173 AGLLAP
+173 
-179 QLACQSSSPAASA
+179 
-192 PAPPLPAPASPP
+192 
-204 RVVSAPPAPTQPP
+204 
-217 PDPAPQDQ
+217 
-225 EDGVRLRRTHTVAV
+225 
-239 RDYLK
+239 
-244 RETQTFFGVQKNNER
+244 
-259 EQRRLWYER
+259 
-268 RRRHAARAL
+268 
-277 GDLRPDLPPDHHPDD
+277 
-292 DDISMYGASGAAPR
+292 MYGASGAAPR
-306 EARGR
+306 EARGQT
-311 ARERPD
+311 RERPD
-317 VLPAPAPLEEPAPP
+317 VLPAPAPLEPPAPVP
-331 SLPQP
+331 PRP

-372 RGVVPDEVDVD
+372 RTAASSSHDVVDVD
-383 DVFFMPPTSATP
+383 DVFFAPQALTSP
-395 LQSHDEADHVD
+395 LNQQHHDDGDTVD
-406 ASKGARSPLGS
+406 GTKGARSPIGS
-417 SSVEYRR
+417 SNVEYRR
-424 PERSVSWGAGGAR
+424 PDRSVSWGAGGIR

-465 RSLRKSVAHQEE
+465 RSLRKSVTHQEE
-477 VARQL
+477 VAQQL

-557 GAKFAPCMRRDAR
+557 GAKFAPCMRKDAR

-597 QSSKADCSIRGLIS
+597 QSSKADCSIRGLVS

-661 WPICRKSVLD
+661 WPICRKSVID

-779 EKMAGPVRIAVI
+779 EKMAGPVRIASI

-802 SAIFEP
+802 SSLFEP

-836 LRHPKRAI
+836 LRHPRRAL
-844 LKLVGIAIA
+844 LKLIGIAIA

-872 VFGFLL
+872 IFGFLL
-878 AYALLPFI
+878 SYALLPFI
-886 TFGPYER
+886 TFGTYER
-893 RRKIAL
+893 RRKIVL
-899 VWVCLVSAGG
+899 VWMCLVSAAA
-909 MLCALVALFY
+909 MLCGLIALFY
-919 AAPAYECAACAY
+919 AAPAYECTACAY

>member
-1 MGEEYARSPC
+1 MNKK
-11 ERFPATGA
+11 
-19 FSVAPPERLSPPPPA
+19 
-34 PLPDRFSASPRRVRR
+34 
-49 CAEAERARRPRYVP
+49 YV
-63 PAAHVPVERYVPRPP
+63 
-78 APLRP
+78 
-83 PPPVYCGLA
+83 
-92 CRPPPPAPRKCC
+92 
-104 GPACREDIAG
+104 
-114 SPPPSRYV
+114 
-122 EYVGAAAAR
+122 
-131 RLACTPPPPPPPALQ
+131 
-146 LPCEPQE
+146 
-153 PPCCVQ
+153 
-159 ARRRPQPPHDWRSS
+159 RSS

-179 QLACQSSSPAASA
+179 QLACQSSPAPAS
-192 PAPPLPAPASPP
+192 APPLPAPASPP
-204 RVVSAPPAPTQPP
+204 RIVSAPPVQHPP
-217 PDPAPQDQ
+217 PDPVPQPAQ
-225 EDGVRLRRTHTVAV
+225 EDGVRLRRVHTVAV

-244 RETQTFFGVQKNNER
+244 RETQTFFGVQRDNER

-277 GDLRPDLPPDHHPDD
+277 GDLRLDLPPDHHPDD

-306 EARGR
+306 EARGP

-317 VLPAPAPLEEPAPP
+317 VLPAPASLDEAPAP
-331 SLPQP
+331 LPRP

-361 QSTSAQWSRSF
+361 QSTSDQWSRSF
-372 RGVVPDEVDVD
+372 RGPATSPQDDIEVD
-383 DVFFMPPTSATP
+383 DVFFSPPSSSQP
-395 LQSHDEADHVD
+395 LTQHHDDGDQVD
-406 ASKGARSPLGS
+406 GAKGARSPIGS
-417 SSVEYRR
+417 SGVEYRR

-465 RSLRKSVAHQEE
+465 RSLRKSVTHQED

-557 GAKFAPCMRRDAR
+557 GAKFAPCMRRDVR

-597 QSSKADCSIRGLIS
+597 QSSKADCSIRGLIP

-706 TREHCDFVKGYF
+706 TREHCDFVKGHF

-765 AATLALQWLFMRDL
+765 AASLALQWLFMRDL
-779 EKMAGPVRIAVI
+779 EKMAGPVRIAIV

-836 LRHPKRAI
+836 LKHPRRALLRLI
-844 LKLVGIAIA
+844 GIAIA

-878 AYALLPFI
+878 SYALLPFI
-886 TFGPYER
+886 TFGPYDR
-893 RRKIAL
+893 RRKIVL
-899 VWVCLVSAGG
+899 VWVCMISAGG

-931 FTCLPFAP
+931 FTCLPLAP

>member
-1 MGEEYARSPC
+1 MGDEYARSPC
-11 ERFPATGA
+11 ERFPAGGA

-49 CAEAERARRPRYVP
+49 SAEAERARRPRYVP

-78 APLRP
+78 APVRA

-92 CRPPPPAPRKCC
+92 CRAPPPASRKCC
-104 GPACREDIAG
+104 GPACREDLG
-114 SPPPSRYV
+114 SSPPPRYV

-146 LPCEPQE
+146 LCDPQE
-153 PPCCVQ
+153 PPCCAQ
-159 ARRRPQPPHDWRSS
+159 ARRRNQQAHDWRSS
-173 AGLLAP
+173 ASLLAP
-179 QLACQSSSPAASA
+179 QLACQNSPGPAAS
-192 PAPPLPAPASPP
+192 APPLPAPASPP
-204 RVVSAPPAPTQPP
+204 RIVSVPPVPQLPSEQNPPPA
-217 PDPAPQDQ
+217 Q
-225 EDGVRLRRTHTVAV
+225 EDGVRLRRAHTVAV
-239 RDYLK
+239 RNYLK
-244 RETQTFFGVQKNNER
+244 RETQTFFGVQKDNER
-259 EQRRLWYER
+259 EQRRLWHER
-268 RRRHAARAL
+268 RRRHAARTL
-277 GDLRPDLPPDHHPDD
+277 GDLRIDLPPDYHPDD

-311 ARERPD
+311 SRERPD
-317 VLPAPAPLEEPAPP
+317 VLPAPAPLEPAAPPPAP
-331 SLPQP
+331 P

-372 RGVVPDEVDVD
+372 RGSASSPHEEVDFD
-383 DVFFMPPTSATP
+383 DVFFAPTSSA
-395 LQSHDEADHVD
+395 LSQHHDDVD
-406 ASKGARSPLGS
+406 ASEGPKSARSPLGS
-417 SSVEYRR
+417 SGVEYRR
-424 PERSVSWGAGGAR
+424 PERSVSWGTGGVR
-437 IHTPMLEPL
+437 IHKPMLEPL

-458 VVGRFFR
+458 IVGRFFR
-465 RSLRKSVAHQEE
+465 RSLRKSMTQQGEIAQ
-477 VARQL
+477 QL

-504 LLSLL
+504 LLALL

-520 HTHSGQVL
+520 HTHTGQVML
-528 VKSLS
+528 KSLS

-597 QSSKADCSIRGLIS
+597 QSSKADCSIRGLIP
-611 KNTISTWKKWSSGES
+611 KNTISTWKKWSSGDS

-679 GHAAEHMACEVIGH
+679 GHAAEHMACEVIAH

-706 TREHCDFVKGYF
+706 TSEHCSFVKGYF

-765 AATLALQWLFMRDL
+765 AASLALQWLFMRDL
-779 EKMAGPVRIAVI
+779 EKMAGPVRIAVV

-808 YRAEVGPAGSHFGL
+808 YRAEVGPAGAHFGL
-822 LACLIVEVIGAWPL
+822 LACLIVEVIGAWPI
-836 LRHPKRAI
+836 LRHPKRA
-844 LKLVGIAIA
+844 LMKLIGLALA
-853 LFLLGLLPWIDNFA
+853 LFFVGLLPWIDNFA

-878 AYALLPFI
+878 SYALLPFV

-893 RRKIAL
+893 RRKIVL

-909 MLCALVALFY
+909 MLCALIALFY

-946 VRVRQLDGV
+946 VRVRQMDGV

>member
-1 MGEEYARSPC
+1 MITDYVQLTLTQIKTYTNSYLDLC
-11 ERFPATGA
+11 Q
-19 FSVAPPERLSPPPPA
+19 LSK
-34 PLPDRFSASPRRVRR
+34 DMVR
-49 CAEAERARRPRYVP
+49 
-63 PAAHVPVERYVPRPP
+63 
-78 APLRP
+78 
-83 PPPVYCGLA
+83 
-92 CRPPPPAPRKCC
+92 
-104 GPACREDIAG
+104 
-114 SPPPSRYV
+114 
-122 EYVGAAAAR
+122 
-131 RLACTPPPPPPPALQ
+131 
-146 LPCEPQE
+146 
-153 PPCCVQ
+153 
-159 ARRRPQPPHDWRSS
+159 RSS
-173 AGLLAP
+173 ASLLAP
-179 QLACQSSSPAASA
+179 QLACQNSPGPAAS
-192 PAPPLPAPASPP
+192 APPLPAPASPP
-204 RVVSAPPAPTQPP
+204 RIVSVPPVPQLPSEQNPQPT
-217 PDPAPQDQ
+217 Q
-225 EDGVRLRRTHTVAV
+225 EDGVRLRRAHTVAV

-244 RETQTFFGVQKNNER
+244 RETQTFFGVQKDNER
-259 EQRRLWYER
+259 EQRRLWHER
-268 RRRHAARAL
+268 RRRHAARTL
-277 GDLRPDLPPDHHPDD
+277 GDLRIDLPPDYHPDD

-311 ARERPD
+311 SRERPD
-317 VLPAPAPLEEPAPP
+317 VLPAPAPLEPAAPPPAP
-331 SLPQP
+331 P

-372 RGVVPDEVDVD
+372 RGSASSPHEEVDFD
-383 DVFFMPPTSATP
+383 DVFFAPTSSA
-395 LQSHDEADHVD
+395 LSQHHDDVD
-406 ASKGARSPLGS
+406 ASEGPKSARSPLGS
-417 SSVEYRR
+417 SGVEYRR
-424 PERSVSWGAGGAR
+424 PERSVSWGAGGVR

-465 RSLRKSVAHQEE
+465 RSLRKSVTQQGEIAQ
-477 VARQL
+477 QL

-504 LLSLL
+504 LLALL

-520 HTHSGQVL
+520 HTHTGQVML
-528 VKSLS
+528 KSLS

-597 QSSKADCSIRGLIS
+597 QSSKADCS
-611 KNTISTWKKWSSGES
+611 NTISTWKKWSSGDS

-679 GHAAEHMACEVIGH
+679 GHAAEHMACEVIAH

-706 TREHCDFVKGYF
+706 TSEHCSFVKGYF

-765 AATLALQWLFMRDL
+765 AASLALQWLFMRDL
-779 EKMAGPVRIAVI
+779 EKMAGPVRIAVV

-808 YRAEVGPAGSHFGL
+808 YRAEVGPAGAHFGL
-822 LACLIVEVIGAWPL
+822 LACLIVEVIGAWPI
-836 LRHPKRAI
+836 LRHPKRA
-844 LKLVGIAIA
+844 LMKLIGLALA
-853 LFLLGLLPWIDNFA
+853 LFFVGLLPWIDNFA

-878 AYALLPFI
+878 SYALLPFV

-893 RRKIAL
+893 RRKIVL

-909 MLCALVALFY
+909 MLCALIALFY

-946 VRVRQLDGV
+946 VRVRQMDGV

>member
-1 MGEEYARSPC
+1 M
-11 ERFPATGA
+11 
-19 FSVAPPERLSPPPPA
+19 
-34 PLPDRFSASPRRVRR
+34 
-49 CAEAERARRPRYVP
+49 
-63 PAAHVPVERYVPRPP
+63 
-78 APLRP
+78 LR
-83 PPPVYCGLA
+83 
-92 CRPPPPAPRKCC
+92 
-104 GPACREDIAG
+104 
-114 SPPPSRYV
+114 
-122 EYVGAAAAR
+122 
-131 RLACTPPPPPPPALQ
+131 
-146 LPCEPQE
+146 
-153 PPCCVQ
+153 
-159 ARRRPQPPHDWRSS
+159 
-173 AGLLAP
+173 
-179 QLACQSSSPAASA
+179 
-192 PAPPLPAPASPP
+192 
-204 RVVSAPPAPTQPP
+204 
-217 PDPAPQDQ
+217 
-225 EDGVRLRRTHTVAV
+225 
-239 RDYLK
+239 
-244 RETQTFFGVQKNNER
+244 
-259 EQRRLWYER
+259 
-268 RRRHAARAL
+268 
-277 GDLRPDLPPDHHPDD
+277 
-292 DDISMYGASGAAPR
+292 
-306 EARGR
+306 
-311 ARERPD
+311 
-317 VLPAPAPLEEPAPP
+317 
-331 SLPQP
+331 
-336 GKDSV
+336 
-341 ARLTLTGLS
+341 
-350 YVVTAVTRRSR
+350 
-361 QSTSAQWSRSF
+361 SRSF
-372 RGVVPDEVDVD
+372 RGSATSPQDDADVD
-383 DVFFMPPTSATP
+383 DVFFAPPTSSQP
-395 LQSHDEADHVD
+395 LKHHHDEGDQSRSFRGSATSPQDDADVDVVLFAPPTSSQPLMHHHVEGD
-406 ASKGARSPLGS
+406 QVDGPKGARSPIGS
-417 SSVEYRR
+417 SGVEYRR

-465 RSLRKSVAHQEE
+465 RSLRKSVTHQED

-557 GAKFAPCMRRDAR
+557 GAKFAPCMRRDVR

-597 QSSKADCSIRGLIS
+597 QSSKADCS
-611 KNTISTWKKWSSGES
+611 NTISTWKKWSSGES

-723 LCSQVSCLDD
+723 LCSQLYFCVRYESLRRSTEHLACCEVNGHPCCIGVHGQCVITTREHCDFVKGYFHEEASLCSQVSCLDD

-779 EKMAGPVRIAVI
+779 EKMAGPVRIAIV

-836 LRHPKRAI
+836 LKHPRRALLRLI
-844 LKLVGIAIA
+844 GIAIA

-878 AYALLPFI
+878 SYALLPFI
-886 TFGPYER
+886 TFGPYDR
-893 RRKIAL
+893 RRKIVL
-899 VWVCLVSAGG
+899 VWVCMISAAG

-931 FTCLPFAP
+931 FTCLPLAP

>member
-1 MGEEYARSPC
+1 
-11 ERFPATGA
+11 
-19 FSVAPPERLSPPPPA
+19 
-34 PLPDRFSASPRRVRR
+34 
-49 CAEAERARRPRYVP
+49 
-63 PAAHVPVERYVPRPP
+63 
-78 APLRP
+78 
-83 PPPVYCGLA
+83 
-92 CRPPPPAPRKCC
+92 
-104 GPACREDIAG
+104 
-114 SPPPSRYV
+114 
-122 EYVGAAAAR
+122 
-131 RLACTPPPPPPPALQ
+131 
-146 LPCEPQE
+146 
-153 PPCCVQ
+153 
-159 ARRRPQPPHDWRSS
+159 
-173 AGLLAP
+173 
-179 QLACQSSSPAASA
+179 
-192 PAPPLPAPASPP
+192 
-204 RVVSAPPAPTQPP
+204 
-217 PDPAPQDQ
+217 
-225 EDGVRLRRTHTVAV
+225 
-239 RDYLK
+239 
-244 RETQTFFGVQKNNER
+244 
-259 EQRRLWYER
+259 
-268 RRRHAARAL
+268 
-277 GDLRPDLPPDHHPDD
+277 
-292 DDISMYGASGAAPR
+292 MYGASGAAPR
-306 EARGR
+306 EARGPV
-311 ARERPD
+311 RERPD
-317 VLPAPAPLEEPAPP
+317 VLPAPASLEEPAVPAPP
-331 SLPQP
+331 RPC
-336 GKDSV
+336 KDSV

-372 RGVVPDEVDVD
+372 RGPPTTPDDAELD
-383 DVFFMPPTSATP
+383 DVFYSAPDATP
-395 LQSHDEADHVD
+395 LQHHVD
-406 ASKGARSPLGS
+406 TDTVDGKGARSPIS
-417 SSVEYRR
+417 SSEVQYRR
-424 PERSVSWGAGGAR
+424 PERSVSWNAGGAR

-446 ADNSNRRQFGMG
+446 ADNSNRRQYGMG
-458 VVGRFFR
+458 IVGKFFR
-465 RSLRKSVAHQEE
+465 RSLRKSVAHQED
-477 VARQL
+477 VVRQL
-482 DELTDYRPYF
+482 DEMTDYRPYF
-492 TWWVSTVQTLVL
+492 TWWVSTAQTLVL

-597 QSSKADCSIRGLIS
+597 QSSKADCSIRGLVS

-779 EKMAGPVRIAVI
+779 EKMAGPVRIAIV

-808 YRAEVGPAGSHFGL
+808 YRAEVGPAGAHFGL

-836 LRHPKRAI
+836 LRHPKRAL
-844 LKLVGIAIA
+844 LKLIGIAIA

-878 AYALLPFI
+878 SYSLLPFV
-886 TFGPYER
+886 TFGPYDR
-893 RRKIAL
+893 RRKIVL

-919 AAPAYECAACAY
+919 AAPAYECTACAY

>member
-1 MGEEYARSPC
+1 MAEEYARSPC
-11 ERFPATGA
+11 ERFPAAGA
-19 FSVAPPERLSPPPPA
+19 FSVAPPPERLSPPPPA

-78 APLRP
+78 APVRP

-92 CRPPPPAPRKCC
+92 CRPPPPRKCC
-104 GPACREDIAG
+104 SSACREERAG
-114 SPPPSRYV
+114 SPPPPRYA
-122 EYVGAAAAR
+122 EYVGAAAR

-146 LPCEPQE
+146 LPCDPQE
-153 PPCCVQ
+153 PPCCLQ
-159 ARRRPQPPHDWRSS
+159 ARRRPQNAHDWRSS

-179 QLACQSSSPAASA
+179 QLSCQTASPAA
-192 PAPPLPAPASPP
+192 PPASPP
-204 RVVSAPPAPTQPP
+204 RAVSAPSAPLAPP
-217 PDPAPQDQ
+217 PPEPTPQPAH
-225 EDGVRLRRTHTVAV
+225 EDGVRLRRAHTLAV

-244 RETQTFFGVQKNNER
+244 RETQTFFGVQRDNER
-259 EQRRLWYER
+259 EQRRLWHER

-277 GDLRPDLPPDHHPDD
+277 GDLRLDLPPDHHPDV

-311 ARERPD
+311 GRPD
-317 VLPAPAPLEEPAPP
+317 VLPAHPAAPLEGPP
-331 SLPQP
+331 PRP

-341 ARLTLTGLS
+341 ARLTLAGLS
-350 YVVTAVTRRSR
+350 YVVTAVTRKSR
-361 QSTSAQWSRSF
+361 QSASAQWSRSF
-372 RGVVPDEVDVD
+372 RGSAPAAPDDEVD
-383 DVFFMPPTSATP
+383 DVFFSPPTSPPHLHRDGEDTTDGVK
-395 LQSHDEADHVD
+395 S
-406 ASKGARSPLGS
+406 ARSPLS
-417 SSVEYRR
+417 SSTVEYRR

-446 ADNSNRRQFGMG
+446 ADNSNRRQYGMG

-465 RSLRKSVAHQEE
+465 RSLRKSVTHQED

-482 DELTDYRPYF
+482 DALTDYRPYF
-492 TWWVSTVQTLVL
+492 TWWVSTAQTLVL

-597 QSSKADCSIRGLIS
+597 QSSKADCS
-611 KNTISTWKKWSSGES
+611 NTISTWKKWSSGES

-671 GSAAAGRA
+671 GSQAAGRA

-706 TREHCDFVKGYF
+706 TKEHCDFVKGYF

-765 AATLALQWLFMRDL
+765 AFTLALQWLFMRDL
-779 EKMAGPVRIAVI
+779 EKMAGPVRIATI

-822 LACLIVEVIGAWPL
+822 LACLLVEVLGAWPL
-836 LRHPKRAI
+836 LRHPRRAL
-844 LKLVGIAIA
+844 LKLLSLAA
-853 LFLLGLLPWIDNFA
+853 LLFLLGLLPWIDNFA
-867 HVFGF
+867 NVFGF
-872 VFGFLL
+872 VFGFFLSF
-878 AYALLPFI
+878 ALLPFI
-886 TFGPYER
+886 TLGIYER
-893 RRKIAL
+893 RRKIVL
-899 VWVCLVSAGG
+899 VWVCLFSAGG

-939 DMCASQD
+939 DMCSSQD